1 MKAWL
6 FFGLILV
13 AIALAGL
20 MINVSADEN
29 LIPSW
34 IKTTMEFWVNDQ
46 ISDEEVLSALQF
58 LIDQGL
64 LTIPQDSEQV
74 DEIPVQT
81 QQTLKIEDYLPTRD
95 DIGTEWKIMEIE
107 NTTLNCEGFV
117 EGVIRPYVLPGLTE
131 LRIIMVVVKL
141 NSADDASNCYDT
153 TVDSVYQEGGF
164 KEWDPS
170 ISGAGEC
177 YGTTHSIPGSDWSTI
192 FCVKDNFFITG
203 LTAGSYWDLEQNS
216 ESFVQSVID
225 KI

>member
-131 LRIIMVVVKL
+131 LTIIMVVVKL

-177 YGTTHSIPGSDWSTI
+177 YGNDTLYSGVRLVNNLL
-192 FCVKDNFFITG
+192 CQG
-203 LTAGSYWDLEQNS
+203 
-216 ESFVQSVID
+216 
-225 KI
+225 